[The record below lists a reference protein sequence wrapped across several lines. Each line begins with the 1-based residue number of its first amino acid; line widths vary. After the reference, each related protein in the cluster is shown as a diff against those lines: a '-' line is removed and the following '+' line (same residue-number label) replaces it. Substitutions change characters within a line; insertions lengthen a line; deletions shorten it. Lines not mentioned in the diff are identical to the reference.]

1 MLRPVPALATH
12 LLTLAAALAG
22 GALFH
27 ALHVP
32 LAWMIGA
39 MAATAAL
46 AWTRPVMVHPAIRP
60 AALMVLG
67 FGFAQTF
74 DAPVLAAVGT
84 AAPALV
90 AAALGSIL
98 AGILVAP
105 LFSRMAGL
113 DQRTGYFA
121 TVPGGVIVMVVLA
134 QREGVQVAPVTLA
147 QTIRVVTVV
156 LTFPLLIT
164 ALGVHGQDEGFVAL
178 RPALHG
184 VGLAGLLAAGLGVSL
199 LLRRTGI
206 ANPWLIGCF
215 GLGLGLMVSGQMPS
229 GIPGPLLDAAQVG
242 MGMSLGQRLR
252 RDFLLRSRRLA
263 IAALLSTLALSALC
277 TAMALGIGW
286 AAGLPATAVVLGLAP
301 GGMPEMGI
309 TAKTLELAVP
319 LVLGFHLT
327 RTLACNFLVGP
338 AYRAARALG
347 VLR

>member
-1 MLRPVPALATH
+1 VPALATH
-12 LLTLAAALAG
+12 LLTLAVAIAG

-27 ALHVP
+27 ALYVP

-46 AWTRPVMVHPAIRP
+46 AWLRPVAVHVATRP

-74 DAPVLAAVGT
+74 DAPVLGAVAT
-84 AAPALV
+84 AAPALI

-98 AGILVAP
+98 AGLAVAP

-113 DQRTGYFA
+113 DQRTGFFA
-121 TVPGGVIVMVVLA
+121 CVPGGVIVMVVLA
-134 QREGVQVAPVTLA
+134 QREGVPVAPVTLA

-156 LTFPLLIT
+156 LTFPFLIT
-164 ALGVHGQDEGFVAL
+164 ALGAHGHDTGFLAVRPPVA
-178 RPALHG
+178 AG
-184 VGLAGLLAAGLGVSL
+184 GLALLLAGGLVASL
-199 LLRRTGI
+199 LLRRTGL
-206 ANPWLIGCF
+206 ANPWMLGCF
-215 GLGLGLMVSGQMPS
+215 ALGLALMVTGHMPS

-242 MGMSLGQRLR
+242 MGMSLGQRLTR
-252 RDFLLRSRRLA
+252 EFILRSQRLA
-263 IAALLSTLALSALC
+263 LAALFSTLTLSALC
-277 TAMALGIGW
+277 TVIALLIGW
-286 AAGLPATAVVLGLAP
+286 IAGLPATAVVLGMAP

-338 AYRAARALG
+338 TYRAARALG